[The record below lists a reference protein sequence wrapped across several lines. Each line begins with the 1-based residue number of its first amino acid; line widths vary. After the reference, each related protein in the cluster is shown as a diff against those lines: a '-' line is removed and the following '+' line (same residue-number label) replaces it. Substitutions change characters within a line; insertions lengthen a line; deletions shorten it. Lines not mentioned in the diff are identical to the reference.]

1 MTSGFG
7 GSSKIISS
15 IYECGV
21 QITQDINPLYI
32 YTRLGTQDIIHIH
45 SAGNQ
50 YLSFVH

>member
-32 YTRLGTQDIIHIH
+32 YTRLGTNIYHLYTRTDP
-45 SAGNQ
+45 
-50 YLSFVH
+50 LSIRPR